1 MMAPGRLI
9 PLAVGEIPACP
20 PLESA
25 HPPPRWTRMENL
37 SYIRTQAAALFMTY
51 QAPVGTYCLK
61 LPLPPE

>member
-20 PLESA
+20 PLEPA
-25 HPPPRWTRMENL
+25 HPPPRWTGMENL
-37 SYIRTQAAALFMTY
+37 GYIRTQAAALFKVY
-51 QAPVGTYCLK
+51 QAPVGTHCLK